1 MLGFCTFLCAVVAV
15 TNLNADAVTFQ
26 DVEQLRDR
34 SVATAGIV
42 LGVALVKMLT
52 EGVICAMRFC
62 TKGGS
67 IAFFVSGPILVFT

>member
-1 MLGFCTFLCAVVAV
+1 MLGFGTFLCATVAV
-15 TNLNADAVTFQ
+15 SNLNADAVNFQ
-26 DVEQLRDR
+26 DVEHLRDK
-34 SVATAGIV
+34 SVATAGTV

-67 IAFFVSGPILVFT
+67 IAFFVSGPILMFT